1 MKNIRKRF
9 GEFLGVISIIGLF
22 LYIEYGKE
30 VGIYLILLLPT
41 AIASLYL
48 TFYEYIVSYR
58 QHIEYEYSDYHAHDI
73 IHAARKC
80 KRAIYAISISFIL
93 TFLFTYIYISL
104 DMDLSSYNNH
114 IVCYP
119 HNCTLF
125 LYYKLSS
132 YRWRLY
138 CLHARTFLKCLA
150 CVFVTVVGAS
160 AHNCLVRCLNGK
172 RPTH

>member
-48 TFYEYIVSYR
+48 TFYEYIVAYR
-58 QHIEYEYSDYHAHDI
+58 QHIEYEYRDYHDHDI

-93 TFLFTYIYISL
+93 MFLFPYIYISL
-104 DMDLSSYNNH
+104 DIMSIWIFRLTIIISSVILIIALCFFIIN
-114 IVCYP
+114 
-119 HNCTLF
+119 F
-125 LYYKLSS
+125 L
-132 YRWRLY
+132 RIAGDFIAFMRG
-138 CLHARTFLKCLA
+138 RF
-150 CVFVTVVGAS
+150 
-160 AHNCLVRCLNGK
+160 
-172 RPTH
+172 